1 MGNRAK
7 LALLVA
13 AVSLIPSIS
22 QFAKGYLVLTG
33 LLTHALL
40 ALAFGLLVTTLFSA
54 GAAIFKIQ
62 NMEAQLMRAA
72 ENAEAAIE
80 TTATVAPPPIV
91 PGAATP
97 NPSSAGEP
105 STTT

>member
-7 LALLVA
+7 LALFVA
-13 AVSLIPSIS
+13 AISLIPSIS

-62 NMEAQLMRAA
+62 NMESQLMRAA

-80 TTATVAPPPIV
+80 TTATLAPPPIV
-91 PGAATP
+91 PGPTTP
-97 NPSSAGEP
+97 IPPAAGEP
-105 STTT
+105 ASTT